1 MEGFVLTSGTMK
13 KGAPSSL
20 ELETGI
26 DWLDEEMFVRHWIGR
41 KRARTGHIAH
51 RR

>member
-1 MEGFVLTSGTMK
+1 MK

-20 ELETGI
+20 ELEASI
-26 DWLDEEMFVRHWIGR
+26 RWLDEEMFVRRQIRR
-41 KRARTGHIAH
+41 KRARTEHLAH